1 MIENAYIHFFER
13 KRITGSDIISWSPP
27 PQRFGYKLQRVK
39 KRCRHSFVFFKTNV
53 WFYVT
58 WSLVALSLV
67 VTRSFQLELE
77 RFCTLAWLF
86 WGYCICSNQF
96 LHHSACL
103 QFSSL
108 ALVLSYGITG
118 ALKVFFSSRE
128 QTTPILMLLHEH
140 WGFLSFY
147 ISLSLPQ
154 KRRSFSKHGEGCRPA
169 SLLGESSEKDPWDF
183 ENFLLYKWTVK
194 RWLWLLPIPFAVEQY
209 FQSSKPFQHL
219 HFKWTGFN
227 AASSPLQLW
236 VLRLL
241 HRQLFWF
248 LLPLTPLILLS
259 LGVVLTCSS
268 RSENWIK
275 AQWCSGERRAGW
287 EGVGVCYSSVSHLV
301 VTIYCIF
308 YLFFLLQFC

>member
-27 PQRFGYKLQRVK
+27 PQRFGDKLQRVK
-39 KRCRHSFVFFKTNV
+39 KWCRHYFVFFKTNV

-67 VTRSFQLELE
+67 VTRTFQLELE

-128 QTTPILMLLHEH
+128 QTTPILLLLYEH
-140 WGFLSFY
+140 WGFQSFC

-154 KRRSFSKHGEGCRPA
+154 KQRSFSKHREGCRPA

-183 ENFLLYKWTVK
+183 QSLSFLLSSGG
-194 RWLWLLPIPFAVEQY
+194 LWRDDFGFFPFRLVLN
-209 FQSSKPFQHL
+209 SI
-219 HFKWTGFN
+219 
-227 AASSPLQLW
+227 SSPPNDFSICISNGW
-236 VLRLL
+236 VLMLPAPRSSSGYWDSSTGNSSDFSFPSLL
-241 HRQLFWF
+241 
-248 LLPLTPLILLS
+248 
-259 LGVVLTCSS
+259 
-268 RSENWIK
+268 
-275 AQWCSGERRAGW
+275 
-287 EGVGVCYSSVSHLV
+287 
-301 VTIYCIF
+301 
-308 YLFFLLQFC
+308 